1 MEKILPGQRNW
12 QIPAG
17 REIPDWLKLDN
28 TAIIFPFTM
37 SKNYASMFRI
47 SVTLRDEINP
57 IILEDALKITLKRI
71 PSFGCK
77 LKHGLFWHYFDR
89 ADNIP
94 PIREEVR
101 NPLTNMDWKDN
112 RDFLFR
118 VRYYRCRISLEV
130 FHALADGTGALIFL
144 LTLATAYL
152 QLACGYSYE
161 PSPWVLDPFAWP
173 QKSEYENAYLRCPV
187 TKGHLKAGE
196 QAYHLDGTL
205 ENRRLL
211 SIIIG
216 RIPVDKIKEAAA
228 KYDCTVT
235 AFLTSVMLHA
245 LQEAQEAACPSMK
258 KLRPTVVTLP
268 VNLRRFYHSNTLRN
282 FFACVDVGIDPKLGH
297 YSFEEIV
304 SCVKHSMALKITKKE
319 LNSIITVHTNLAKN
333 RFLRGI
339 PLLLKRPFLL
349 LGSRIFGDR
358 SSSTTLSN
366 LGNFALPPN
375 LSEHITAIDCTNGR
389 HQRKTS
395 TCVCVSY
402 GGVLSISFA
411 RKIKEPELERRFFT
425 TLIKMGIPVRIE
437 SNQDTEGKP

>member
-1 MEKILPGQRNW
+1 MEKILTGQRNW

-37 SKNYASMFRI
+37 SKHYASMFRI
-47 SVTLRDEINP
+47 SVTLRDEIDP
-57 IILEDALKITLKRI
+57 AILEDALKITLKRI

-89 ADNIP
+89 TDHIP

-130 FHALADGTGALIFL
+130 FHALADGTGALVFL
-144 LTLATAYL
+144 LTLAAAYL
-152 QLACGYSYE
+152 KLACGYSYE
-161 PSPWVLDPFAWP
+161 PSSWVLDPFEWP

-187 TKGHLKAGE
+187 TKGRLKAGE
-196 QAYHLDGTL
+196 PAYHLNGTK
-205 ENRRLL
+205 ENHRLL
-211 SIIIG
+211 SIITG
-216 RIPVDKIKEAAA
+216 RIPVDKIREAAA

-235 AFLTSVMLHA
+235 AFLTAVMLYA
-245 LQEAQEAACPSMK
+245 LQEAQEAEHPPMK
-258 KLRPTVVTLP
+258 KLRPAVVTLP
-268 VNLRRFYHSNTLRN
+268 VNLRRFYPSHTLRN

-304 SCVKHSMALKITKKE
+304 SRVKHSMALKITEKE
-319 LNSIITVHTNLAKN
+319 LNSVITVHTNLAKN

-339 PLLLKRPFLL
+339 PLFLKRPFLL

-366 LGNFALPPN
+366 LGNFVLPPN
-375 LSEHITAIDCTNGR
+375 LSEHITAIDCVNGR

-402 GGVLSISFA
+402 GGVLSVSFS
-411 RKIKEPELERRFFT
+411 RKIREPELERRFFT
-425 TLIKMGIPVRIE
+425 ALVRMGIPVRVG
-437 SNQDTEGKP
+437 SNQDMEEEK